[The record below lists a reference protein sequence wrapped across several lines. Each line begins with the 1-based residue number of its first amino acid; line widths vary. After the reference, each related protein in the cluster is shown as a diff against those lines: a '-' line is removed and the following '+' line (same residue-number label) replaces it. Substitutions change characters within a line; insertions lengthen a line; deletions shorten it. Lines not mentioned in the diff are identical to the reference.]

1 VVVEAGGRAVRSTV
15 EFRNAVGL
23 TRPDQRLQLVLVR
36 GAERITVA
44 AQLEAPTPSA
54 AALAYWGARF
64 VQLDRNLPIAR
75 YVAGA
80 VVGAVEAGSAAARE
94 GLRQGD
100 IVTAIGQQAVTD
112 LDTLASAVRT
122 AVGVAALTV
131 VRGNS
136 EFIVVLRDP

>member
-1 VVVEAGGRAVRSTV
+1 M
-15 EFRNAVGL
+15 
-23 TRPDQRLQLVLVR
+23 
-36 GAERITVA
+36 A
-44 AQLEAPTPSA
+44 AQLEAPTPPA
-54 AALAYWGARF
+54 AALAFWGARF

-75 YVAGA
+75 HVAGA
-80 VVGAVEAGSAAARE
+80 FVGAVEAGSAAARE

-112 LDTLASAVRT
+112 LDTLTSAVRA

-136 EFIVVLRDP
+136 EFIVVLRDS